1 MRLAIAGLP
10 GLTLGTAFWL
20 TVWSVLAPPAAAETF
35 QSWLQGVRAEATSA
49 GISEATLSAALD
61 GLQPNPKVI
70 ELDRRQP
77 EFTESF
83 WTYLDKRVSETRI
96 TRGRELLSK
105 HRGLLDE
112 IERTYGVQPRF
123 LITFWGLETNFG
135 GYMGT
140 FPTIQSLA
148 TLAHDPRRSDF
159 FRTQLLAALRIVDEG
174 HITSGAMIGS
184 WAGAMGQP
192 QFMPTTFARH
202 AVDHDGDGRRDIWT
216 TLPDVFAS
224 AAKFLKSAGWRG
236 DQTWGREVMLP
247 PGFDFALEG
256 KQTRKSLAEWQ
267 ALGVRRID
275 GTNLPQPPGFAASV
289 IAPAGAK
296 GPAFL
301 TYQNFRSTL
310 SWNNSVLY
318 AISVGHLSDRIAGGG
333 PLRTPRSED
342 LQPLSRAQ
350 VTEIQT
356 LLASRGLDPGPADGV
371 LGSQTRAAIKEFQRS
386 RALPPDGHADLAILD
401 ALREQG
407 R

>member
-1 MRLAIAGLP
+1 MRFASAGLP
-10 GLTLGTAFWL
+10 GLTFGTAFWL
-20 TVWSVLAPPAAAETF
+20 TVSGALAPPAAAETF
-35 QSWLQGVRAEATSA
+35 AAWLQGVRAEAKAA
-49 GISEATLSAALD
+49 GISEGTLSVALD

-96 TRGRELLSK
+96 TRGRDLLAK
-105 HRGLLDE
+105 HRGLLEE
-112 IERTYGVQPRF
+112 IERKYGVQPRF
-123 LITFWGLETNFG
+123 LVTFWGLETNFG

-159 FRTQLLAALRIVDEG
+159 FRTQLLAALKIVDDG
-174 HITSGAMIGS
+174 HITSDAMIGS

-192 QFMPTTFARH
+192 QFMPTTFKRH
-202 AVDHDGDGRRDIWT
+202 AVDHDGDGWRDIWT

-224 AAKFLKSAGWRG
+224 AAKFLKTAGWRG
-236 DQTWGREVMLP
+236 DQTWGREVKLP
-247 PGFDFALEG
+247 QGFDFALEG

-275 GTNLPQPPGFAASV
+275 GSDLPTPPGFSASV
-289 IAPAGAK
+289 IAPSGAK

-333 PLRTPRSED
+333 PLRTPRSDD

-356 LLASRGLDPGPADGV
+356 LLASRGLNPGPADGV
-371 LGSQTRAAIKEFQRS
+371 LGSQTKAAIKAFQRS
-386 RALPPDGHADLAILD
+386 RELPPDGHADLAVLD
-401 ALREQG
+401 ALRDHG